1 MYSIDSKWQDIIDQ
15 ESTQLYFKKL
25 MAFID
30 SEYKDKVIFPKRSDL
45 FNAFLYTSFQNTKI
59 VIIGQ
64 DPYHDYN
71 QAHGLAFSVKKGNKI
86 PPSLRNIY
94 TELFND
100 LNVLPASHGDLTE
113 WAKQGVLL
121 MNTILT
127 VEAHKPLSHKKKGW
141 EQFTDAMIRKLD
153 QDDNPKVFMLW
164 GNNAKKKKEL
174 IHNSKHLVIE
184 SSHPSPLGARHSF
197 FGSKCFSRANE
208 FLEAN
213 NRKKVDFTI
222 M

>member
-1 MYSIDSKWQDIIDQ
+1 MDILWKNLIEEEKSK
-15 ESTQLYFKKL
+15 EYFQNL
-25 MAFID
+25 QSFID
-30 SEYKDKVIFPKRSDL
+30 EEYQKKIVFPIKEDIY
-45 FNAFLYTSFQNTKI
+45 NAFTLTPFNKVKI
-59 VIIGQ
+59 VIFGQ

-71 QAHGLAFSVKKGNKI
+71 QAHGLAFSVTKGNKI

-100 LNVLPASHGDLTE
+100 LNVIPSPHGDLTE
-113 WAKQGVLL
+113 WAEEGVLL
-121 MNTILT
+121 LNTILT

-141 EQFTDAMIRKLD
+141 EQFTDVVIKKLD
-153 QDDNPKVFMLW
+153 QDDTPKVFILW

-174 IHNSKHLVIE
+174 LSNKNHLIIE

-208 FLEAN
+208 FLESN

-222 M
+222 TW